1 MGTALRWLTL
11 GLLVGTAII
20 TLTVASVAGQE
31 NGTPQPLAQALLPV
45 DGFYDRPVEMSA
57 EPGTLLRSERLVDR
71 VLPAG
76 SQAWRTQYSTTLP
89 NGSPAVAVA
98 TVLAPEVLPAAP
110 MPVIAWDHGTVGL
123 VQRCLPSLTTI
134 PFAAVP
140 AVEQAIEQGWV
151 VVAPDYVTDASGI
164 HPFLIGEGEARSTL
178 DAVRAAHQL
187 PDLDLGEQAVVWGH
201 SQGGHAALW
210 TTMLAP
216 AYAPDITL
224 AGTVAIA
231 PAADLLRLLEMHGG
245 DAVASGI
252 GAFLVN
258 AYDRYYQDIS
268 YDEAVRIPAHQAG
281 RDLATRCPL
290 DPQDAPVITSLI
302 EGLGGESLLETPLPR
317 ALAARMAENTPRGPF
332 SVPVLIAQGQAD
344 EVVFPAA
351 TDAFVL
357 DRCEEGFTLEYWR
370 LPDQDHRSIVAPGSS
385 LEAPLIAWTQQ
396 RFAGEEAQ
404 AACLEFTLPSLP

>member
-1 MGTALRWLTL
+1 
-11 GLLVGTAII
+11 
-20 TLTVASVAGQE
+20 
-31 NGTPQPLAQALLPV
+31 
-45 DGFYDRPVEMSA
+45 
-57 EPGTLLRSERLVDR
+57 
-71 VLPAG
+71 
-76 SQAWRTQYSTTLP
+76 
-89 NGSPAVAVA
+89 
-98 TVLAPEVLPAAP
+98 
-110 MPVIAWDHGTVGL
+110 
-123 VQRCLPSLTTI
+123 
-134 PFAAVP
+134 
-140 AVEQAIEQGWV
+140 
-151 VVAPDYVTDASGI
+151 VTDASGI

-187 PDLDLGEQAVVWGH
+187 PDLDLGGQTVVWGH

-245 DAVASGI
+245 DTVASGI

-258 AYDRYYQDIS
+258 AYARYYQDIS

-290 DPQDAPVITSLI
+290 DPQDAPVIASLI

-317 ALAARMAENTPRGPF
+317 ALAARMSENMPRGPF

-344 EVVFPAA
+344 EVVFPAS
-351 TDAFVL
+351 TDAFVAA
-357 DRCEEGFTLEYWR
+357 RCAEGITLEYWR
-370 LPDQDHRSIVAPGSS
+370 LPGRDHRSIVAPGSA
-385 LEAPLIAWTQQ
+385 LEAPLIAWTKQ
-396 RFAGEEAQ
+396 RFAGEAVKEACSQ
-404 AACLEFTLPSLP
+404 TVVPGHP